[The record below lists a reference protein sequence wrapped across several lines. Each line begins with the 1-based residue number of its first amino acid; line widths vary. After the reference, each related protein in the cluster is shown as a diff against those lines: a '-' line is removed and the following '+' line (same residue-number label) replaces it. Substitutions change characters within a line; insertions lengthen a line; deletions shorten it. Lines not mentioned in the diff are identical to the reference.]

1 MEGVKNSCALHPL
14 QPICKFTGSKYLYTV
29 SEEDSSQAK
38 MACVRALNQSK
49 ENEYPYSQE
58 EEEMQPDEAQQGAAA
73 RIGHEQDN
81 AKALYTVSGS
91 SHSVWTPRSPVD
103 KQPVYTDVF
112 LDVVRSRRNL
122 SDRRASLET
131 RILATNLVLK
141 MQKEDVEQEAAEQ
154 GGEQEGETHP
164 PAKTRWQKTLM
175 EDKQQRSHQFHDIVS
190 QYAEKMA
197 TTSQDDQS
205 VTFKAK
211 AEADNAIKL
220 WRSKS
225 LCSRKRTSLFS
236 SDKTVCL

>member
-1 MEGVKNSCALHPL
+1 
-14 QPICKFTGSKYLYTV
+14 
-29 SEEDSSQAK
+29 

-49 ENEYPYSQE
+49 ENDYPHSQE
-58 EEEMQPDEAQQGAAA
+58 EEEMQPDEAQQGTAA

-81 AKALYTVSGS
+81 QKALYTVSGS

-122 SDRRASLET
+122 CDRQASLET

-141 MQKEDVEQEAAEQ
+141 MQKEDMEDDAEQ
-154 GGEQEGETHP
+154 GGEQEGETHSP
-164 PAKTRWQKTLM
+164 VKTRWQKTLM
-175 EDKQQRSHQFHDIVS
+175 EDKHQRSYQFHNIVS

-197 TTSQDDQS
+197 ITSQDDQS